1 MMIVRP
7 IAANDLDALFSLA
20 SKTGVGITT
29 LPADR
34 GQLKKRIDASLAS
47 FAGTAQ
53 KAEEIF
59 VFVLEDVEAK
69 KIVGTCAIAAAV
81 GLRQPWYSYRVGLVV
96 HASQELN
103 IFTQTPTLFLSN
115 DHTGHSELC
124 SLFLDPEYRVGKNGS
139 LLSKSRFLFLAH
151 CRERFSKRI
160 IAELRGVSD
169 AEGKS
174 PFWESLG
181 RHFFSMEFSEAD
193 YLTGIGKKS
202 FVAELMP
209 KHPLYSSFLTP
220 EAQAVI
226 GKTHELTAPARAM
239 LESEGFRFEG
249 HVDIFDAGPAVEC
262 DVDDIDAV
270 AAGAIFTVHIRGAA
284 AHELIDEAQTIY
296 LVSNVPAKDC
306 LNDFR
311 VAQTRASVVHE
322 TITISANEALSLGV
336 NSGDPI
342 RAVPLSVRERN
353 PMQMRR
359 SAVHAKDSMRKP

>member
-7 IAANDLDALFSLA
+7 IAANDLESLFALA

-47 FAGTAQ
+47 FAGTAD

-59 VFVLEDVEAK
+59 VFVLEDNSIK
-69 KIVGTCAIAAAV
+69 RIVGTCAIAAAV

-124 SLFLDPEYRVGKNGS
+124 SLFLDPDYRVGKNGS
-139 LLSKSRFLFLAH
+139 LLSKSRFLFLAL

-270 AAGAIFTVHIRGAA
+270 AASAVFNVQISGANV
-284 AHELIDEAQTIY
+284 DENGMIY
-296 LVSNVPAKDC
+296 LVSNVPAKNH
-306 LNDFR
+306 LTDFR
-311 VAQTRASVVHE
+311 VVQLRATINEE
-322 TITISANEALSLGV
+322 TISFSADEASALGV
-336 NSGDPI
+336 REGDTV
-342 RAVPLSVRERN
+342 RAVPSSVRERN

-359 SAVHAKDSMRKP
+359 SAARA

>member
-1 MMIVRP
+1 MGVGNMMIVRP
-7 IAANDLDALFSLA
+7 IAANDLESLFALA

-34 GQLKKRIDASLAS
+34 GQLKKRVDASLAS
-47 FAGTAQ
+47 FAGTADN
-53 KAEEIF
+53 AEEIF
-59 VFVLEDVEAK
+59 VFVLEEISTK
-69 KIVGTCAIAAAV
+69 RIVGTCAIAAAV

-169 AEGKS
+169 AGGKS

-270 AAGAIFTVHIRGAA
+270 AASAVFIVKIAGTNV
-284 AHELIDEAQTIY
+284 DENGTIY
-296 LVSNVPAKDC
+296 LVSSLPAKDH
-306 LNDFR
+306 LTDFR
-311 VAQTRASVVHE
+311 VAQLRAAVSGE
-322 TITISANEALSLGV
+322 TIIFAADEAAALV
-336 NSGDPI
+336 VKAGDAV

-359 SAVHAKDSMRKP
+359 SATRT

>member
-7 IAANDLDALFSLA
+7 IAESDLESLFSLA

-34 GQLKKRIDASLAS
+34 VQLKKRIEDSLAS
-47 FAGTAQ
+47 FAGRAD
-53 KAEEIF
+53 KADEIY
-59 VFVLEDVEAK
+59 VFVLEDVVAK
-69 KIVGTCAIAAAV
+69 RIAGTCAVAASV

-96 HASQELN
+96 HASQELG
-103 IFTQTPTLFLSN
+103 IFTKTPTLFLSN

-124 SLFLDPEYRVGKNGS
+124 SLFLDPDYRHGKNGS
-139 LLSKSRFLFLAH
+139 LLSKSRFLFVAQFRHLFA
-151 CRERFSKRI
+151 EKM

-169 AEGKS
+169 EHGKS

-181 RHFFSMEFSEAD
+181 RHFFSMEFSQAD

-226 GKTHELTAPARAM
+226 GKTHELTAPARGM
-239 LESEGFRFEG
+239 LEDEGFRYEG
-249 HVDIFDAGPAVEC
+249 YVDIFDAGPAVEC

-270 AAGAIFTVHIRGAA
+270 AASVDYKVEISIPPAKTDGILHLVANSDIANFRVMLVQGAA
-284 AHELIDEAQTIY
+284 GEGKFALTSDT
-296 LVSNVPAKDC
+296 AK
-306 LNDFR
+306 
-311 VAQTRASVVHE
+311 A
-322 TITISANEALSLGV
+322 LGV
-336 NSGDPI
+336 ASGDNI
-342 RAVPLSVRERN
+342 RAVPLSVRDRTFHGAPRRTERAE
-353 PMQMRR
+353 PID
-359 SAVHAKDSMRKP
+359 SARATKAAR